1 MVQLAHQPA
10 MVAEADNKV
19 VVSHRPYFAEPYL
32 TTEQVLSVLSISRA
46 TLNRWIDRG
55 FPVHGRGTGRHLRFR
70 MSEVDRWM
78 SKSDDAGSASTVST
92 LEITG

>member
-1 MVQLAHQPA
+1 MVQFASRPA
-10 MVAEADNKV
+10 IAGTEPEVVA
-19 VVSHRPYFAEPYL
+19 SHRSLSVEPYL
-32 TTEQVLSVLSISRA
+32 TTEQIISVLAISRA

-78 SKSDDAGSASTVST
+78 SKSDVACFASAPST
-92 LEITG
+92 LDITG